1 MNLFGRMR
9 KKTPPQINPNQSI
22 AVLSDAIDTLQKRE
36 IHLHKQSAAALA
48 QARQKSKV
56 KDKRGAL
63 FQLRRKKMFEKEL
76 DSIAG
81 RKQNMEIQKLTIE
94 TAMGNKENLKI
105 MKDTQKTL
113 STLVDEKTVED
124 ADEVFAQIE
133 ENQATSNELDELLG
147 RPLGALYDDDELLA
161 ELEEMDTDVTKGDKS
176 DLQVPPPIL
185 KSLTGENSVKPS
197 LELPL
202 PKEVQEVQEDRELAE
217 LQAEFA

>member
-9 KKTPPQINPNQSI
+9 KNPPPQINPNQSI

-147 RPLGALYDDDELLA
+147 RPLGTLYDDDELLA
-161 ELEEMDTDVTKGDKS
+161 ELEEMDVKESEIQSPPTIPKTLNDVD
-176 DLQVPPPIL
+176 PI
-185 KSLTGENSVKPS
+185 KHH
-197 LELPL
+197 LPL
-202 PKEVQEVQEDRELAE
+202 PEEPQEDQDDREERELSE
-217 LQAEFA
+217 LQTELA

>member
-1 MNLFGRMR
+1 MTLVGRMR
-9 KKTPPQINPNQSI
+9 KNPPPQINPNQSI

-124 ADEVFAQIE
+124 ADEVFAQLE
-133 ENQATSNELDELLG
+133 ENQAMSNELDELLG
-147 RPLGALYDDDELLA
+147 RPLGALYDDDNGISSGSAYLFHN
-161 ELEEMDTDVTKGDKS
+161 TTGPQS
-176 DLQVPPPIL
+176 L
-185 KSLTGENSVKPS
+185 KQLPS
-197 LELPL
+197 AGG
-202 PKEVQEVQEDRELAE
+202 VFV
-217 LQAEFA
+217 

>member
-9 KKTPPQINPNQSI
+9 KKPPPQINPNQSI

-36 IHLHKQSAAALA
+36 IHLQKQSAAALA

-56 KDKRGAL
+56 KDKRGVL

-81 RKQNMEIQKLTIE
+81 RKQNMELQKLTIE

-105 MKDTQKTL
+105 MKDAQKTL

-124 ADEVFAQIE
+124 ADEVFAQLE
-133 ENQATSNELDELLG
+133 ENQAMSNELDELLG
-147 RPLGALYDDDELLA
+147 RPLGTLYDDDELLA
-161 ELEEMDTDVTKGDKS
+161 ELEEMDVKESEIQSPPTIPKTLNDVD
-176 DLQVPPPIL
+176 PI
-185 KSLTGENSVKPS
+185 KHH
-197 LELPL
+197 LPL
-202 PKEVQEVQEDRELAE
+202 PEEPQEDQDDREERELEE
-217 LQAEFA
+217 LQTELA

>member
-9 KKTPPQINPNQSI
+9 KNPPPQINPNQSI
-22 AVLSDAIDTLQKRE
+22 AVLSDAIDTLRKRE
-36 IHLHKQSAAALA
+36 IHLQKQSAAALA

-81 RKQNMEIQKLTIE
+81 RKQNMELQKLTIE

-147 RPLGALYDDDELLA
+147 RPLGALYDDDELLE
-161 ELEEMDTDVTKGDKS
+161 ELEELDVEESEIQSVATIPKTLNDV
-176 DLQVPPPIL
+176 DPI
-185 KSLTGENSVKPS
+185 KHH
-197 LELPL
+197 LPL
-202 PKEVQEVQEDRELAE
+202 PEEPQEDQDDREERELAE
-217 LQAEFA
+217 LQTELA